1 MRKFEKVSE
10 KVSMFLIAV
19 SAVLFAVL
27 VLSQLCLKS
36 AVTRDKL
43 TGIEKFEKITYAS
56 SGVIKKGT
64 ITVRLTS
71 GKPSENIEI
80 LFNGEKVAVLDGR
93 SRRIDV
99 ECDGVVE
106 VSNASGGKISVCVG
120 ETDGAEL
127 VMNNKPE
134 IASGIKVLCIVKING
149 VSQ

>member
-64 ITVRLTS
+64 VTVRLTS

-93 SRRIDV
+93 IRRIDV